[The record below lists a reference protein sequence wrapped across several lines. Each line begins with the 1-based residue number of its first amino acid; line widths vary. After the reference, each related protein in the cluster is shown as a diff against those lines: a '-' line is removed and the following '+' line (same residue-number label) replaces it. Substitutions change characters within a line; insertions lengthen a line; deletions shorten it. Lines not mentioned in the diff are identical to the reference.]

1 MTIDWWTLGIQTVNI
16 VILVWLLGR
25 FFWRPVA
32 SVIEQRRATAQRTLA
47 EADAKRSEATAALA
61 EIERTRA
68 GFAQE
73 RDAILT
79 AAREAAEQARTARL
93 AEAAKEAASLEAA
106 AKAQIEK
113 DKKAADKAW
122 VERASRLAV
131 DIAQRLAARLDG
143 PAVRG
148 AFLDWL
154 LSEIRRLP
162 EAARRAVSANGVAL
176 EAVSATPLEIADQ
189 ERYRTQ
195 IGEAFGGHPQ
205 IAFTADSTL
214 IAGLELRGPHL
225 VVSNSWRADL
235 NQILADIAH
244 DNRP

>member
-1 MTIDWWTLGIQTVNI
+1 MTIDWWTLGIQTVN
-16 VILVWLLGR
+16 VAILVWLLGR

-32 SVIEQRRATAQRTLA
+32 SVIERRRASAQRTLA
-47 EADAKRSEATAALA
+47 EAEAKRNEATAALA

-73 RDAILT
+73 REAILAAAHTT
-79 AAREAAEQARTARL
+79 AEAARTARL
-93 AEAAKEAASLEAA
+93 EVAAKEAASLEAA

-113 DKKAADKAW
+113 NREAADKAW
-122 VERASRLAV
+122 SERASLLAV
-131 DIAQRLAARLDG
+131 EIAERLAARLEG

-154 LSEIRRLP
+154 VNEIRRLP
-162 EAARRAVSANGVAL
+162 EPARQAMAASNVAL
-176 EAVSATPLEIADQ
+176 EAVSAAPLEPADQ
-189 ERYRTQ
+189 ERYRTR
-195 IGEAFGGHPQ
+195 IAEAFGGRPQ
-205 IAFTADSTL
+205 IAFTADPTL
-214 IAGLELRGPHL
+214 IAGLELHGPHL